1 MIAKFRQRTIGILL
15 AVVMTVSFFA
25 VAPTSANAAETP
37 VSITIVNIKQK
48 YKQIKQILDAINK
61 ARAQYDAAAVEM
73 DQRLMNLA
81 LVRAA
86 ELSLYSSIE
95 RPNGDEEIGGCHQLI
110 SYDIGIASVVPDWKN
125 YDDSLGILTSPS
137 YKSVG
142 VGVIET
148 THNNKLYVCALFSA
162 ESSTGMDTSVYTKS
176 NQVVDQPTKA
186 LPKVLSDVSLG
197 FGGSMNCGS
206 SVDVRM
212 RVNNIKYPVVSYLAP
227 DDMNVSLSNPSSFQY
242 SYRKVT
248 AVAPG
253 TSTIKLSLKDN
264 PSISASTTLKAISM
278 SWDGYSFAAIPD
290 QYYTG
295 KPISPNVSV
304 KDTSGNQLVLG
315 TDYTLE
321 YKNNTDVG
329 TATVTIKGAGKYSG
343 QSKVLNFNIVLNTSS
358 VFSIKAG
365 VSPASVNVGSTTTI
379 SVSQSG
385 GTAPVNYTYQY
396 ALSGSSNWKNISS
409 YTTNTTCSFKPTAA
423 GNYNIRVTAVDKS
436 GKSASQT
443 VTLKAESKMTCTVS
457 LDKASYSIGD
467 TAVITASQQGGSGVT
482 YSFYIKAPSTTS
494 WKLLQD
500 FSAVANY
507 SYFIKKPGEYNI
519 LVKFKSS
526 DGKSDEIYKTFNAAG
541 TVISNSSSISTT
553 SLYLGGSVTL
563 KGVAANGSGSYQYAY
578 YYRKSGASSWS
589 TIKGFST
596 STSASFKP
604 SETGTYEIC
613 IKVKDSTSTSA
624 AKYFTLTCNK
634 AFTNTSTISAAKI
647 NLGKSVTVNVSSDCK
662 NTCTYGV
669 WYRLKDASSWT
680 AAQAFSSNAK
690 ITVTPSKSGTYEVC
704 AKVKDNTGA
713 IVPKYFTLTVNPKL
727 SNKFSVSS
735 NQITPGS
742 SVTVTCAAAGGAG
755 GYTYLI
761 QYRKSGA
768 SSWTVKQNYSTNT
781 SASIAF
787 TAVGTYE
794 VNVVI
799 KDALG
804 DTNSAVKKVNVVA
817 VLVPKLTVAKSSVVC
832 GQSNT
837 VSVSAT
843 GGTGGYTYAFYYK
856 NSTSD
861 SWSEKQAFSSNAKVD
876 IKPAKTGT
884 YNVCAKVKDSSGT
897 VQKTYG
903 SFKVTAAVTVKASLS
918 AATIIK
924 GQSTTVTAT
933 AANGSGGYQYAI
945 YLKKSDA
952 ANWTV
957 KQDFGTNA
965 KLSLKP
971 SSDGKYQVCVKAKDS
986 IGGIAKA
993 YLDITV
999 KPAVENTSTISATSI
1014 KLKSSVTVTCS
1025 AKNGSGG
1032 YTYSV
1037 LYKQKSSSNWAT
1049 AQDFKTNTSVKITP
1063 SAAAEYDVCVKAK
1076 DSIGGIAKK
1085 YFTVKVTA

>member
-1 MIAKFRQRTIGILL
+1 
-15 AVVMTVSFFA
+15 
-25 VAPTSANAAETP
+25 
-37 VSITIVNIKQK
+37 
-48 YKQIKQILDAINK
+48 
-61 ARAQYDAAAVEM
+61 
-73 DQRLMNLA
+73 
-81 LVRAA
+81 
-86 ELSLYSSIE
+86 
-95 RPNGDEEIGGCHQLI
+95 
-110 SYDIGIASVVPDWKN
+110 
-125 YDDSLGILTSPS
+125 
-137 YKSVG
+137 
-142 VGVIET
+142 
-148 THNNKLYVCALFSA
+148 
-162 ESSTGMDTSVYTKS
+162 
-176 NQVVDQPTKA
+176 
-186 LPKVLSDVSLG
+186 
-197 FGGSMNCGS
+197 
-206 SVDVRM
+206 
-212 RVNNIKYPVVSYLAP
+212 
-227 DDMNVSLSNPSSFQY
+227 
-242 SYRKVT
+242 
-248 AVAPG
+248 
-253 TSTIKLSLKDN
+253 
-264 PSISASTTLKAISM
+264 
-278 SWDGYSFAAIPD
+278 
-290 QYYTG
+290 
-295 KPISPNVSV
+295 
-304 KDTSGNQLVLG
+304 
-315 TDYTLE
+315 
-321 YKNNTDVG
+321 
-329 TATVTIKGAGKYSG
+329 
-343 QSKVLNFNIVLNTSS
+343 
-358 VFSIKAG
+358 
-365 VSPASVNVGSTTTI
+365 
-379 SVSQSG
+379 
-385 GTAPVNYTYQY
+385 
-396 ALSGSSNWKNISS
+396 
-409 YTTNTTCSFKPTAA
+409 
-423 GNYNIRVTAVDKS
+423 
-436 GKSASQT
+436 
-443 VTLKAESKMTCTVS
+443 MTCTVS

-482 YSFYIKAPSTTS
+482 YSFYVKAPSTTS

-578 YYRKSGASSWS
+578 YYRKSGTSAWS

-713 IVPKYFTLTVNPKL
+713 IVPKYFTLTV
-727 SNKFSVSS
+727 
-735 NQITPGS
+735 
-742 SVTVTCAAAGGAG
+742 
-755 GYTYLI
+755 
-761 QYRKSGA
+761 KSGA

-952 ANWTV
+952 TNWTV